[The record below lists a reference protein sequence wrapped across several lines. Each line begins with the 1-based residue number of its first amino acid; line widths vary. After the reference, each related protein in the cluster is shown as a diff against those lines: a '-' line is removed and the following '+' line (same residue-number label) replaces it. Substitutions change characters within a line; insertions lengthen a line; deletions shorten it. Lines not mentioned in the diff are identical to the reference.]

1 MSQIAKNL
9 KKINRQ
15 ILKNAIGVPPTLV
28 AVTKTR
34 SIKEINE
41 AISLGIKSIGEN
53 RVQEAEI
60 KFQKISKKVEKRL
73 VGHLQSNKI
82 KKAIS
87 LFDSIDSV
95 GSYVLA
101 QKISNH
107 CQEKGKTQRILIQ
120 INTSEE
126 KTKSGFL
133 LSEKKDILKCFSLP
147 NLQIDGLMTIGP
159 LSKNQN
165 KRKKAFQSLKDFF
178 SIVNKIISPEK
189 QIKELSMG
197 MSDDF
202 LLATKEGSTMIR
214 VGTNIFGTRKTSALT
229 F

>member
-1 MSQIAKNL
+1 MNQIAKNL

-15 ILKNAIGVPPTLV
+15 ILKNAIGTPPTLV

-147 NLQIDGLMTIGP
+147 NLQVDGLMTIGP
-159 LSKNQN
+159 SSKDQN

-214 VGTNIFGTRKTSALT
+214 VGTNIFGTRKTSA
-229 F
+229 

>member
-15 ILKNAIGVPPTLV
+15 ILKNAIGTPPTLV

-107 CQEKGKTQRILIQ
+107 CQKKGKTQRILIQ

-147 NLQIDGLMTIGP
+147 NLQVDGLMTIGP
-159 LSKNQN
+159 LSKDQN

-202 LLATKEGSTMIR
+202 LLAIKEGATMIR
-214 VGTNIFGTRKTSALT
+214 VGTNIFGTRKTSA
-229 F
+229 

>member
-9 KKINRQ
+9 KRINRQ
-15 ILKNAIGVPPTLV
+15 ILKSATGLPPTLV
-28 AVTKTR
+28 AATKTR
-34 SIKEINE
+34 SVQEINE

-53 RVQEAEI
+53 RVQEAEK

-73 VGHLQSNKI
+73 VGRLQSNKI
-82 KKAIS
+82 KKATS

-101 QKISNH
+101 QKISKH
-107 CQEKGKTQRILIQ
+107 CQKKGKTQRVLIQ

-126 KTKSGFL
+126 KTKNGFL
-133 LSEKKDILKCFSLP
+133 LSEKKDVLKCFSLP
-147 NLQIDGLMTIGP
+147 GLQVEGLMTIGP
-159 LSKNQN
+159 LTKDQA

-178 SIVNKIISPEK
+178 SIINKALAPEK
-189 QIKELSMG
+189 QARELSMG

-202 LLATKEGSTMIR
+202 LLAIKEGSTMIR
-214 VGTNIFGTRKTSALT
+214 VGTGIFGTRETNA
-229 F
+229 